1 MRLMCKGTSVHIR
14 ASKLPVDLLFHISHL
29 LNLRAGGRPSFIILL
44 LTNGMHTQQIY
55 GTTIKRGHIIVWKA
69 VMIVQVAGLVV
80 SGH

>member
-29 LNLRAGGRPSFIILL
+29 LNLRVGGRASFIILL
-44 LTNGMHTQQIY
+44 QTNGIHTQQIY

-69 VMIVQVAGLVV
+69 LRWQV
-80 SGH
+80 S

>member
-29 LNLRAGGRPSFIILL
+29 LNLRAGGRPSSIIL
-44 LTNGMHTQQIY
+44 LTNGIHTQQIY

-69 VMIVQVAGLVV
+69 VMIVQVAGLLV